1 MSNRSFFIVAGVL
14 AVLVVV
20 GGVAYAYDSSREDHI
35 AEGVKVGG
43 VDIGDMTADK
53 ARAKLERTL
62 LEPLDDPIVVHKGS
76 KKFKLSPKQ
85 ARVAMNLDAMVNE
98 ALDRSREGNVLTRTF
113 DSITGTGVDAEL
125 PARVTY
131 SQGAVNRLVRRVK
144 RSLNRAPRD
153 ATIRPTG
160 TDLQKVASRN
170 GLAVKT
176 GLLREDLAQNLTRPS
191 ATRDIVVK
199 TRHIKPKVTTSEL
212 VDKYPRYLVV
222 DRDNFKVR
230 LYRNLKLDKTYTVA
244 IGAQGFDTS
253 AGEYKIQSKQVNPVW
268 NVPNSAWA
276 GGLAGRSIP
285 PGPDNP
291 LKARWLGFNGGAGF
305 HGTADVGSL
314 GSRASHGCVRM
325 AVPDVIDLYER
336 VDVGTPV
343 YIA

>member
-153 ATIRPTG
+153 RKSTRLNSSHANI
-160 TDLQKVASRN
+160 SY
-170 GLAVKT
+170 AVFCLKKKKT
-176 GLLREDLAQNLTRPS
+176 QYFNLLFYKK
-191 ATRDIVVK
+191 K
-199 TRHIKPKVTTSEL
+199 TKKNKKH
-212 VDKYPRYLVV
+212 
-222 DRDNFKVR
+222 
-230 LYRNLKLDKTYTVA
+230 
-244 IGAQGFDTS
+244 
-253 AGEYKIQSKQVNPVW
+253 
-268 NVPNSAWA
+268 
-276 GGLAGRSIP
+276 
-285 PGPDNP
+285 
-291 LKARWLGFNGGAGF
+291 
-305 HGTADVGSL
+305 
-314 GSRASHGCVRM
+314 
-325 AVPDVIDLYER
+325 
-336 VDVGTPV
+336 
-343 YIA
+343 

>member
-76 KKFKLSPKQ
+76 KRFKLSPKQ

-230 LYRNLKLDKTYTVA
+230 LYRNLKLHKTYTVA
-244 IGAQGFDTS
+244 I
-253 AGEYKIQSKQVNPVW
+253 
-268 NVPNSAWA
+268 SAWA

-336 VDVGTPV
+336 VD
-343 YIA
+343 